1 MGKRDY
7 AIKLYGRFDA
17 VYDLSRDDPCD
28 ISAGLIMNIHEGART
43 LLARGVNPS
52 EFFAGKIYI
61 LRHCVIT
68 CDEICG
74 GIVPADKFLRK
85 WRDNTGK
92 LYQYLASQADIIDRV
107 FAGIALRLKG

>member
-7 AIKLYGRFDA
+7 AMKLYGGFA
-17 VYDLSRDDPCD
+17 NIHDLSQDDPCN
-28 ISAGLIMNIHEGART
+28 ISAGLITEIHEGAKI
-43 LLARGVNPS
+43 LLARGVNPC
-52 EFFAGKIYI
+52 EFFAGKINI

-74 GIVPADKFLRK
+74 GIVPADEFLRK
-85 WRDNTGK
+85 WRDETGK
-92 LYQYLASQADIIDRV
+92 LYQYLASEADIVDRV